1 MASSLF
7 PPKGK
12 ANNLNQMM
20 GLIQGI
26 QNPANFAQNLMNQ
39 NPNFRQFVEQN
50 KNKSVDQIAKENG
63 IDLSQFAGILNR
75 K

>member
-1 MASSLF
+1 
-7 PPKGK
+7 
-12 ANNLNQMM
+12 M